1 MSVINITDENFAD
14 EVLNYN
20 GTVLLDFWGRS
31 CCSCLRTTPI
41 IHAIAAERP
50 DIKVGMA
57 NVSEQ
62 MGLAYHFDV
71 MHLPTILV
79 IQNGQEVNRTSGN
92 KSKEFIL
99 SMLP

>member
-14 EVLNYN
+14 EVLAYN
-20 GTVLLDFWGRS
+20 GTVLLDFWGNS
-31 CCSCLRTTPI
+31 CCSCRRTTPI
-41 IHAIAAERP
+41 IEAIAAERP

-57 NVSEQ
+57 NVREQ

-71 MHLPTILV
+71 MQLPTILV
-79 IQNGQEVNRTSGN
+79 IKNGQEVNRTSGS

-99 SMLP
+99 SMLG